1 MDEVLGALA
10 AQHAEL
16 VGLGEA
22 LDEAAWARPSP
33 CAGWSVSDVVLH
45 LAQTDEMALASL
57 DHRMEAH
64 LDELASTWASAGDV
78 DVGAGLLVAEQRGAT
93 GAEVFARWQAATAAL
108 RARFATYDPHER
120 VTWVAGQLSAMTLA
134 TTRLAECWIHTTDVA
149 GGLGIPLAPTD
160 RLRPIARL
168 AWRTLP
174 YAFARAGRPAPGP
187 VSFHLTGPSGDA
199 WHLDPDGVVAPTVV
213 AGPAW
218 DLCRVAGQRAAAAD
232 TALVAEGP
240 AAAAVLELV
249 RTFA

>member
-1 MDEVLGALA
+1 MDEILGALGE
-10 AQHAEL
+10 QHAEL
-16 VGLGEA
+16 VGLCGG

-45 LAQTDEMALASL
+45 MAQTDEMALASL
-57 DHRMEAH
+57 EHRMPAY
-64 LDELASTWASAGDV
+64 LGSVASTWASAGDV
-78 DVGAGLLVAEQRGAT
+78 DDGAGLLVAEQRGAP
-93 GAEVFARWQAATAAL
+93 GAEVFARWQAATGAL
-108 RARFATYDPHER
+108 RDRFATYDPHER

-149 GGLGIPLAPTD
+149 GGLGVALAPSD
-160 RLRPIARL
+160 RLRHVARL

-187 VSFHLTGPSGDA
+187 VSFHLTGPSGES
-199 WHLDPDGVVAPTVV
+199 WRYDPADGVGATVLT
-213 AGPAW
+213 GPAV

-240 AAAAVLELV
+240 DAAAVLDLV